1 MNWCRGDGGLSGT
14 AANLVRWT
22 DALAKGKLVQPASY
36 QKMIAPEQTADGR
49 VAPYGFGLSLLPL
62 DGMKKI
68 AHHGMIG
75 GFTAMLSWYPEE
87 EVAIA
92 VLANRSRLWTDTVEK
107 EIARALFHLPP
118 PEFRDAPLSETE
130 RDRYLGTFTIGIT
143 DFPVNVVLKDEKL
156 RLEMN
161 PPGPTGDLRHQG
173 GGVFALE
180 SVPNGVQLRFSDEK
194 TRAQKL
200 KLLMAGME
208 WQGDRVDGAK

>member
-1 MNWCRGDGGLSGT
+1 
-14 AANLVRWT
+14 
-22 DALAKGKLVQPASY
+22 
-36 QKMIAPEQTADGR
+36 
-49 VAPYGFGLSLLPL
+49 
-62 DGMKKI
+62 
-68 AHHGMIG
+68 
-75 GFTAMLSWYPEE
+75 
-87 EVAIA
+87 
-92 VLANRSRLWTDTVEK
+92 
-107 EIARALFHLPP
+107 
-118 PEFRDAPLSETE
+118 
-130 RDRYLGTFTIGIT
+130 
-143 DFPVNVVLKDEKL
+143 LKDEKL